1 MLLFIGHLQLLPQAA
16 SWAAQSEQDLLRP
29 LTSSVLPWSW
39 VAALAL
45 VWGCVTPVS
54 TSRGDQPLVL
64 GGPITGAAH
73 EVVWADGGRC
83 RGHGKLITRK
93 RLQSSHG
100 GVSQVRKV
108 SSTKAAPSGAKRAR
122 RS

>member
-1 MLLFIGHLQLLPQAA
+1 M
-16 SWAAQSEQDLLRP
+16 
-29 LTSSVLPWSW
+29 
-39 VAALAL
+39 AL

-100 GVSQVRKV
+100 GVSQVYHNFGPLGEKSLRDLC
-108 SSTKAAPSGAKRAR
+108 
-122 RS
+122 

>member
-1 MLLFIGHLQLLPQAA
+1 M
-16 SWAAQSEQDLLRP
+16 
-29 LTSSVLPWSW
+29 
-39 VAALAL
+39 AL

-100 GVSQVRKV
+100 GVSQVSVDVYIVPKYV
-108 SSTKAAPSGAKRAR
+108 LVCTVACGAICSACCELGED
-122 RS
+122 